1 MNDQVKFKRLQ
12 ELVSALQEGLDELN
26 IGKLTIEQLD
36 SLTDHSRE
44 LYERLVI
51 LKYKAYDSEV
61 KKTPEVKKEEEADF
75 SVPFKLNSTVTPN
88 QVSLIDAIEE
98 VTAQSSETVAQEE
111 APAYEPTI
119 DELAAKHEIEFTI
132 EVPEEPKMVQPAAA
146 SVAQSINQ
154 VMQSITPQE
163 SLNDRLSKSVGNTS
177 TVAQKMEHTPIP
189 DLKRAITLNQRFQF
203 SKELF
208 KGNNQEYEVAID
220 RLNNTSREEALRQ
233 LEQLK
238 SKYVWNNESQV
249 TQDFIELIERR
260 HQG

>member
-44 LYERLVI
+44 LYERMVI
-51 LKYKAYDSEV
+51 LKYKAYDTEV
-61 KKTPEVKKEEEADF
+61 KKSTEVKKEDEGDF
-75 SVPFKLNSTVTPN
+75 SVPFKINSVVTPN

-98 VTAQSSETVAQEE
+98 VTAQSAEPVAQEE

-132 EVPEEPKMVQPAAA
+132 EVPEEPKMTPPIAN
-146 SVAQSINQ
+146 VAQSINQ

-233 LEQLK
+233 LEQLR

>member
-44 LYERLVI
+44 LFERMVI
-51 LKYKAYDSEV
+51 LKYKAYDTEV
-61 KKTPEVKKEEEADF
+61 KKSTEVKKEDEGDF
-75 SVPFKLNSTVTPN
+75 SVPFKLSSAATPN

-98 VTAQSSETVAQEE
+98 VTAQSVEPDVQQET
-111 APAYEPTI
+111 PAYEPTI
-119 DELAAKHEIEFTI
+119 SELAAKHEIEFTF
-132 EVPEEPKMVQPAAA
+132 EVPEEPKVAQPAA

-163 SLNDRLSKSVGNTS
+163 SLNDRLSKSVGSTS